1 VVAKFE
7 ADVEAVAQTAI
18 TLSLSAFN
26 GIFAL
31 AATMASQGLLSKA
44 DVENLHQ
51 SMLLP
56 LTSEGAVPEIMA
68 LQTKRLDELCSALL
82 VAVEAEAG

>member
-7 ADVEAVAQTAI
+7 ASTDEAAQTAI
-18 TLSLSAFN
+18 ALSLSAFN

-31 AATMASQGLLSKA
+31 AAAMASRGLLSKE
-44 DVENLHQ
+44 DVDNLHQ

-56 LTSEGAVPEIMA
+56 LTSEGTIPEVMA
-68 LQTKRLDELCSALL
+68 LQTRRLDDLCSALL
-82 VAVEAEAG
+82 VAVDAQTR

>member
-1 VVAKFE
+1 MVKFE
-7 ADVEAVAQTAI
+7 ADVETVAQTAI

-26 GIFAL
+26 GVFAL
-31 AATMASQGLLSKA
+31 AATMASRGLLSKA
-44 DVENLHQ
+44 DVEYLHQ

-68 LQTKRLDELCSALL
+68 LQTRRLDELCSALS
-82 VAVEAEAG
+82 VAVEAQAN